1 MKIEKFLKNLSLY
14 YEYIDNLP
22 ISLKLLS
29 KSSSFRNLSQNILS
43 NLQKGKSLSQTLYK
57 KKLLSKEEIQILKFG
72 EENGFLLKSINFVIF
87 YRDLKEKY
95 KSLLFQKNKYSLIV
109 LLFSFVFL
117 ILFKE
122 KFLAEVEKIYLN
134 MDLELHP
141 LLKFWKIIFSLPVY
155 IYLLFILFL
164 TTSFYFVFKK
174 LKTFIKRKFLLIVK
188 IKILLFLIDT
198 QGFISSKFLKEIFK
212 EERVKV
218 SDIFKNEIEEIDL
231 NLLKLSEEGE
241 NLKEGLKYLENIYEN
256 KFFSFLD
263 NLSTTI
269 SISIYIF
276 SVFLVT
282 FLILSYQLPLLF
294 GKLG

>member
-29 KSSSFRNLSQNILS
+29 KNSLFRDLAQSILL
-43 NLQKGKSLSQTLYK
+43 NLQKGKSLSQTLYE

-87 YRDLKEKY
+87 YRNLKEKY
-95 KSLLFQKNKYSLIV
+95 KTLLFQKNKYSLIV
-109 LLFSFVFL
+109 LLFCFVFL

-122 KFLAEVEKIYLN
+122 KFLVEVEKIYLS

-141 LLKFWKIIFSLPVY
+141 LLKFWKVIFSLPIY
-155 IYLLFILFL
+155 IYLFFIFFL
-164 TTSFYFVFKK
+164 ITIFYFALKK
-174 LKTFIKRKFLLIVK
+174 LKTFIKKKFLLIVK
-188 IKILLFLIDT
+188 IKILLFLIET
-198 QGFISSKFLKEIFK
+198 QGFISSKFLKDIFK
-212 EERVKV
+212 EEKVKV
-218 SDIFKNEIEEIDL
+218 SDIFKNEIDEIDL

-276 SVFLVT
+276 SVIFVT

>member
-1 MKIEKFLKNLSLY
+1 LKIEKFLKNLSLY

-122 KFLAEVEKIYLN
+122 KFLTEVEKIYLN

-141 LLKFWKIIFSLPVY
+141 LLKFWKIIFSLPIY

-188 IKILLFLIDT
+188 IKILLFLIET
-198 QGFISSKFLKEIFK
+198 QGFVSSKFLKEIFK

>member
-29 KSSSFRNLSQNILS
+29 KNSLFRDLAQSILL
-43 NLQKGKSLSQTLYK
+43 NLQKGKSLSQTLYE

-122 KFLAEVEKIYLN
+122 KFLTEVEKIYLN

-141 LLKFWKIIFSLPVY
+141 LLKFWKIIFSLPIY

-188 IKILLFLIDT
+188 IKILLFLIET
-198 QGFISSKFLKEIFK
+198 QGFVSSKFLKEIFK

-276 SVFLVT
+276 SVILVT

>member
-29 KSSSFRNLSQNILS
+29 KNSLFRDLAQSILL
-43 NLQKGKSLSQTLYK
+43 NLQKGKSLSQTLYE

-87 YRDLKEKY
+87 YRNLKEKY
-95 KSLLFQKNKYSLIV
+95 KTLLFQKNKYSLIV
-109 LLFSFVFL
+109 LLFCFVFL

-122 KFLAEVEKIYLN
+122 KFLVEVEKIYLS

-141 LLKFWKIIFSLPVY
+141 LLKFWKVIFSLPIY
-155 IYLLFILFL
+155 IYLFFIFFL
-164 TTSFYFVFKK
+164 ITIFYFALKK
-174 LKTFIKRKFLLIVK
+174 LKTFIKKKFSLIVK
-188 IKILLFLIDT
+188 IKILLFLIET
-198 QGFISSKFLKEIFK
+198 QGFISSKFLKDIFK
-212 EERVKV
+212 EEKVKV
-218 SDIFKNEIEEIDL
+218 SDIFKNEIDEIDL

-276 SVFLVT
+276 SVILVT

>member
-1 MKIEKFLKNLSLY
+1 LKIEKFLKNLSLY

-29 KSSSFRNLSQNILS
+29 KNSLFRDLAQSILL
-43 NLQKGKSLSQTLYK
+43 NLQKGKSLSQTLYE

-87 YRDLKEKY
+87 YRNLKEKY
-95 KSLLFQKNKYSLIV
+95 KTLLFQKNKYSLIV
-109 LLFSFVFL
+109 LLFCFVFL

-122 KFLAEVEKIYLN
+122 KFLVEVEKIYLS

-141 LLKFWKIIFSLPVY
+141 LLKFWKVIFSLPIY
-155 IYLLFILFL
+155 IYLFFIFFL
-164 TTSFYFVFKK
+164 ITIFYFALKK
-174 LKTFIKRKFLLIVK
+174 LKTFIKKKFLLIVK
-188 IKILLFLIDT
+188 IKILLFLIET
-198 QGFISSKFLKEIFK
+198 QGFISSKFLKDIFK
-212 EERVKV
+212 EEKVKV
-218 SDIFKNEIEEIDL
+218 SDIFKNEIDEIDL

-276 SVFLVT
+276 SVIFVT

>member
-122 KFLAEVEKIYLN
+122 KFLTEVEKIYLN

-188 IKILLFLIDT
+188 IKILLFLIET
-198 QGFISSKFLKEIFK
+198 QGFVSSKFLKEIFK